1 MAFITVVV
9 WQNYNDAASNAGKEA
24 SAALAVYRDL
34 RLYQDQEEA
43 EKMVPALLA
52 YVKAVVRMSTRPWP
66 RRKEVK
72 APRQAI
78 DRLWADF
85 KELTPRTLQEQVLFQ
100 EISRNLNTMGQLRLE
115 RLVSA
120 FNPKLTGLMRSTLLL
135 GALITILGAIFFG
148 AENFWWHISLTSLLI
163 LLIATILFTVL
174 ELGNPFSG
182 GVAIKADDYLEV
194 LRVME
199 R

>member
-1 MAFITVVV
+1 MAEKKRS
-9 WQNYNDAASNAGKEA
+9 Q
-24 SAALAVYRDL
+24 SAAA
-34 RLYQDQEEA
+34 
-43 EKMVPALLA
+43 
-52 YVKAVVRMSTRPWP
+52 
-66 RRKEVK
+66 
-72 APRQAI
+72 AI

-100 EISRNLNTMGQLRLE
+100 EILRNLNTMGQLRLE

-120 FNPKLTGLMRSTLLL
+120 FNPKLTGLMRGTLLL

-163 LLIATILFTVL
+163 LLIVTILFTVL